1 MPATTE
7 PETEPEMEPEPFL
20 AAGSGPFT
28 VHDLERM
35 PDDGR
40 RYELIDGTLI
50 VSPAPGTR
58 HQKIV
63 IRLGALLEATC
74 PEGLETLTAPYTV
87 RVSDSTELQ
96 PDVLVG
102 RAEDFTEKLLPT
114 APVLA
119 VEVLSPSTALHD
131 LNSKN
136 AVYERIGVPSYW
148 IIDPDQP
155 SLQVFELDSEGHYQ
169 LIAKV
174 TGREGFQAQR
184 PFPVRIVPTE
194 LLGRLAD
201 R

>member
-1 MPATTE
+1 MVAMPATTD
-7 PETEPEMEPEPFL
+7 PFL

-35 PDDGR
+35 PADGR

-63 IRLGALLEATC
+63 IRLGALLEANC
-74 PEGLETLTAPYTV
+74 PEGMETLTAPYSV
-87 RVSDSTELQ
+87 RPSDTTELQ

-131 LNSKN
+131 LNTKK

-148 IIDPDQP
+148 LIDPDQP
-155 SLQVFELDSEGHYQ
+155 SMRVFELDSEGHYQ
-169 LIAKV
+169 LVAKV
-174 TGREGFQAQR
+174 TGREAFQAQR